1 MKNSISNDTIKA
13 KRKKERVS
21 CTHAHSK
28 KKEKVNNNGR
38 SFHLTLTNANF
49 SCATPKLAS
58 VDVVENIEL
67 LSKYSEDYIGCS
79 TFENSLRQHQLM
91 YHYS

>member
-79 TFENSLRQHQLM
+79 TFRMKIVYVNIN
-91 YHYS
+91 